1 MFRTRWD
8 KCNRFL
14 VGPVQGIF
22 SLATEID
29 LIARSP
35 CTVARCC
42 ATAFSRGELLGL
54 QWKHIDFDAPT
65 IQIEQGL
72 WHGQLFSDNSRL
84 FPFGEALALGSIQP
98 LSEHA
103 PQGAD
108 DFVFCKKDEFALSID
123 IRASGVSSWPSAG
136 GSEGKHQSD
145 MPLLRRFQIT
155 LLHLEKALGKE

>member
-1 MFRTRWD
+1 MPFGGRLWVFRTRWD

-84 FPFGEALALGSIQP
+84 FPFGEALALV
-98 LSEHA
+98 LSNHFQSMRRKV
-103 PQGAD
+103 PT
-108 DFVFCKKDEFALSID
+108 I
-123 IRASGVSSWPSAG
+123 SSSAR
-136 GSEGKHQSD
+136 K
-145 MPLLRRFQIT
+145 MNLRCQ
-155 LLHLEKALGKE
+155 